1 MASTARMMIIL
12 DPNDPEFIRIGACGT
27 NDAGDQAIVENRSSI
42 LPDGPAPADVKDDGD
57 ITLVVKYTNPCVW
70 IGNKKVCW

>member
-1 MASTARMMIIL
+1 MDSNARMMIIL

-27 NDAGDQAIVENRSSI
+27 NSKDKQATVENRSNED
-42 LPDGPAPADVKDDGD
+42 PDGPKGKVKD

-70 IGNKKVCW
+70 IGNKRVCW